1 MKIIQLLEEL
11 EEITVNSSKVPLT
24 GKVWVDSED
33 IKEIVK
39 EIKEE
44 LPEEIQRA
52 QWINDERD
60 RLISEAENEASIII
74 ANARSQADALVE
86 NNEITNRARER
97 AEEIIANADL
107 QTKNLKLRT
116 YEYIDNVMNS
126 MIERVEYANKVYL
139 TDMYDGLKNSFDQ
152 VADMLNDNK
161 TEINNLVYQ
170 ESVKGKTRDTL
181 DENFLPIK
189 EVEEKTN

>member
-60 RLISEAENEASIII
+60 RLISEAENEAGIII
-74 ANARSQADALVE
+74 ANARTQADALVE
-86 NNEITNRARER
+86 NNEITNRARAR
-97 AEEIIANADL
+97 AEEIISNADL
-107 QTKNLKLRT
+107 QSKNLKMRT

-139 TDMYDGLKNSFDQ
+139 TDMYEGLKGSFDQ
-152 VADMLNDNK
+152 VTEMLNDNK